1 MKRKSFVL
9 RKCNKKITCLLNRK
23 EYKAVTTCFSK
34 NIYIQSMKKNILI
47 QSMEKK
53 LILQKFFL
61 LCIVSFGSITIHP
74 FIHLHHPPL
83 LQLTFF
89 MLQSTTLD

>member
-34 NIYIQSMKKNILI
+34 NIYIQSMKKIYLYS
-47 QSMEKK
+47 QWKK
-53 LILQKFFL
+53 N
-61 LCIVSFGSITIHP
+61 
-74 FIHLHHPPL
+74 
-83 LQLTFF
+83 
-89 MLQSTTLD
+89 

>member
-1 MKRKSFVL
+1 MFIKQKGVQSSYNLFF
-9 RKCNKKITCLLNRK
+9 KKYLYTVD
-23 EYKAVTTCFSK
+23 E
-34 NIYIQSMKKNILI
+34 KKYTYTVKG
-47 QSMEKK
+47 KK
-53 LILQKFFL
+53 LILQKCFL

-89 MLQSTTLD
+89 MLQSNTLD